1 MEYVVKYS
9 VFHLR
14 ERQASFF
21 KPLVEMQLC
30 SEVHGRAWI
39 RAVRIRTKIL
49 LSLSLDI
56 VTVER
61 TFTGPTVRADCR
73 GLAAGSARRTDG
85 KTENRSMSSG
95 QLRCVL
101 VGSKSLLHM

>member
-1 MEYVVKYS
+1 MECMVTYS
-9 VFHLR
+9 VYHLS

-21 KPLVEMQLC
+21 KQLC
-30 SEVHGRAWI
+30 SEVHGRI
-39 RAVRIRTKIL
+39 RAVRIRTKVL

-61 TFTGPTVRADCR
+61 NITGPTVRADCR
-73 GLAAGSARRTDG
+73 GLAAGSARRKDG
-85 KTENRSMSSG
+85 KTENSSMSSG

-101 VGSKSLLHM
+101 VSSKSHLPI